1 MLNLCLWKCYY
12 QYWKENW
19 FMQIGIFYSYSS
31 LTTYTGTGILEK
43 VSIEYPSIV
52 GQKRQLPRTLF
63 D

>member
-1 MLNLCLWKCYY
+1 MLLSILERKLVHADWHILQLYKC
-12 QYWKENW
+12 
-19 FMQIGIFYSYSS
+19 S

-52 GQKRQLPRTLF
+52 GKKRQLPSTLF

>member
-1 MLNLCLWKCYY
+1 
-12 QYWKENW
+12 
-19 FMQIGIFYSYSS
+19 MQIGIFYSYSS

-52 GQKRQLPRTLF
+52 GQKRELPRTLF